1 MSAPTREEPTT
12 RALPRRASWQDS
24 VTRWSLAV
32 LLATGLSA
40 LLLAMIGLLNPWLAI
55 PSAAAIAL
63 AVERHLPPKL
73 GTATSNIVGAWLLI
87 LVLGLVGVGLA
98 APHEHILTTRDS
110 GTYVAT
116 AAWLV
121 ENGGLHMDVA
131 DPIFEDTPVVYGSVG
146 FPTGRSNSNLQ
157 AQFLHMFPSLLA
169 LVGSLGL
176 GLPAMYWLNPLIAGI
191 GLFAMFAFAR
201 SLLSER
207 LALFATALTGL
218 TMPFLYFFRAPF
230 SEPLTFAFLF
240 GGLWV
245 SSEALRIRSMRL
257 ATGAGLLL
265 GGVMLTRIDGAVVLL
280 GFVVYR
286 TFLHFEVSDREPGDG
301 MPPDRILDRVI
312 GVATVFFVAALV
324 DLGLFSLQYLVD
336 HGDLIAGVVAS
347 ILAATLVGRFGVR
360 RSALFAR
367 SREAVAIVIPGLIG
381 AYLTYAWL
389 VRPFVE
395 APTRSDIYGI
405 AGLQEAADVAI
416 EPLRS
421 YGELSVH
428 WLSWYLGA
436 PLVAAGVLAL
446 VIGVRRT
453 ILGHKPVPGPFVSV
467 TAVLILLY
475 VYRPSINPDHIWA
488 MRRFLPLVIPALI
501 ILALAIAQEAVPRLG
516 RWEKLAAIVLAA
528 AFAIPVTITTVRSGL
543 QPEFEGGSHDL
554 VTACEQLGPES
565 ALLFTGDGSQVRK
578 DALAPVLRGF
588 CGIGVASEDPDSPL
602 TDADMAIMVDRAATA
617 GRTLWIVEGGS
628 ERPED
633 SSVIM
638 DRSYEFLELTLF
650 EAPSRWLTL
659 DLRLMARDAR

>member
-12 RALPRRASWQDS
+12 RALRRQASWQDS

-32 LLATGLSA
+32 LLATGVSA
-40 LLLAMIGLLNPWLAI
+40 LPLAMIGLLNPWLAI
-55 PSAAAIAL
+55 PSAAAITL
-63 AVERHLPPKL
+63 VVERFLPPTL

-87 LVLGLVGVGLA
+87 LVLGSVGVGLA
-98 APHEHILTTRDS
+98 APHEHILATRDS

-131 DPIFEDTPVVYGSVG
+131 DPIFEDTPVVYRSVG
-146 FPTGRSNSNLQ
+146 FPTGTSDSNLQ
-157 AQFLHMFPSLLA
+157 AQFLHMFPSVLA

-191 GLFAMFAFAR
+191 GLLAMFAFAL

-207 LALFATALTGL
+207 TALFATALTSL

-230 SEPLTFAFLF
+230 SESLTFALLF

-257 ATGAGLLL
+257 ATGAGLLF
-265 GGVMLTRIDGAVVLL
+265 GGVMLTRIDGVVVLL
-280 GFVVYR
+280 GLVVYR
-286 TFLHFEVSDREPGDG
+286 TLLHFGVSDREPGDG
-301 MPPDRILDRVI
+301 KPPDRILDRII
-312 GVATVFFVAALV
+312 GVATVFLAVALI

-347 ILAATLVGRFGVR
+347 MLALTLVGRFGAR
-360 RSALFAR
+360 LSALFAR
-367 SREAVAIVIPGLIG
+367 RRETVAIVMTGLIG
-381 AYLTYAWL
+381 AYLTYAWI

-405 AGLQEAADVAI
+405 AGLQEAADVAV

-436 PLVAAGVLAL
+436 PLVAAGLLGLVLF
-446 VIGVRRT
+446 VRRT
-453 ILGHKPVPGPFVSV
+453 ILGHKLVPGPFVSV

-501 ILALAIAQEAVPRLG
+501 ILALAIASEVLPRLG
-516 RWEKLAAIVLAA
+516 KWEKTAAIVLAA
-528 AFAIPVTITTVRSGL
+528 AFVIPLIITTVRSGFR
-543 QPEFEGGSHDL
+543 PEFEGGSHDL
-554 VTACEQLGPES
+554 VAACEQLGPDS
-565 ALLFTGDGSQVRK
+565 ALLFTGEGSQVRN
-578 DALAPVLRGF
+578 DALAPALRGF

-602 TDADMAIMVDRAATA
+602 TDAEMAIMVDRAASA
-617 GRTLWIVEGGS
+617 GRTLWIADGGPA
-628 ERPED
+628 RPED
-633 SSVIM
+633 SLMIM

-650 EAPSRWLTL
+650 DAPSRWLTI
-659 DLRLMARDAR
+659 DLRLMVGEAR